1 MLNLPVSV
9 RVFVCT
15 QATDMRRSFDG
26 LVHLAEQV
34 IRQDPFTGHL
44 FVFFNRRSDRVK
56 ILYWDR
62 SGPAIWYKRLEAGT
76 FRFAGEGMGS
86 VEMDA
91 WDLAMILEG
100 IDTERVRHGKRYHR
114 EEGRPAAR

>member
-1 MLNLPVSV
+1 MLSLPVSV

-34 IRQDPFTGHL
+34 IREDPFSGHL

-62 SGPAIWYKRLEAGT
+62 TGPAIWYKRLEEGT
-76 FRFAGEGMGS
+76 FRFSREGGRS
-86 VEMDA
+86 VEMEVL
-91 WDLAMILEG
+91 DLAMILEG
-100 IDTERVRHGKRYHR
+100 IDGESVRRQKRYHR
-114 EEGRPAAR
+114 EGGSPETR